1 MGSEIKRIEKEFI
14 FKDLHEKR
22 TPLEIHLSEE
32 QLQAYIERFDEER
45 LVLVLPDDILPPD
58 LKELTVFFRFRNNPM
73 TFTSKILEVHEGTVE
88 VAQPEELFRDLSR
101 SFERIK
107 TPTGVSV
114 TFLFKGKQVRLDYPD
129 SDQYD
134 PVEEPELDSGFDA
147 TKIADLLKA
156 FRERAGRFAS
166 ESKIVMLRERTPK
179 SFQEKLVTKTGKM
192 LALPFYTAEAQ
203 IRSAEVRERI
213 LSQDEIIAH
222 EAEEG
227 EDMFTVLER
236 IGKLID
242 ANREKRIWH
251 ELYCPVLYHQYVVG
265 YLYLMRADTE
275 QEKFEPATF
284 DFLLQY
290 SRILAYSLKANGYFR
305 AEPVIDEFGSAELI
319 DISGSG
325 LLFSY
330 PPDGPEILLY
340 TDLDL
345 RIGLGEHTV
354 PVRGRVMR
362 SYNDTD
368 RVYIAIQFIELDP
381 DDMEI
386 LFEHIYGKEYRGDV
400 DSVGVADPA
409 NLPLDE
415 L

>member
-14 FKDLHEKR
+14 LKDLCEKR
-22 TPLEIHLSEE
+22 IPLEIHVSEERLQAYLESFDEE
-32 QLQAYIERFDEER
+32 QL
-45 LVLVLPDDILPPD
+45 VLLLPDDILPAD
-58 LKELTVFFRFRNNPM
+58 LREITVFFRFRNNPV
-73 TFTSKILEVHEGTVE
+73 TFTAKIVEVVDGRIT
-88 VAQPEELFRDLSR
+88 VAQPRELFRDLSR

-107 TPTGVSV
+107 SPKGVSV

-134 PVEEPELDSGFDA
+134 PVEEPELDPGFDA
-147 TKIADLLKA
+147 TRISDLLRS
-156 FRERAGRFAS
+156 FRERAARFAS
-166 ESKIVMLRERTPK
+166 ENKIVMLRERTPR
-179 SFQEKLVTKTGKM
+179 SFQEKLVAKTGKI
-192 LALPFYTAEAQ
+192 LVFPFYAGEAQ
-203 IRSAEVRERI
+203 IRSAEVRERL
-213 LSQDEIIAH
+213 LSQDEIIAY

-236 IGKLID
+236 IGKIID
-242 ANREKRIWH
+242 TTREKRVWH

-265 YLYLMRADTE
+265 YLYLMRSDNE

-284 DFLLQY
+284 EFVLQY
-290 SRILAYSLKANGYFR
+290 ARILAYSLKVNGYFR
-305 AEPVIDEFGSAELI
+305 AEPVVDEFGAAELI

-345 RIGLGEHTV
+345 RISFGGKTI

-381 DDMEI
+381 DDMEL
-386 LFEHIYGKEYRGDV
+386 LFDHIYGSGYRGDV
-400 DSVGVADPA
+400 DSVGAADPA

-415 L
+415 M